1 MSAPPRDQWV
11 KYKLDILALLDI
23 HAVFKD
29 IRDQKSSGNGCISG
43 LCPFHDDHTRSFGLD
58 TKTGAWE
65 CFACRVKGDV
75 FAYLERTTSRPFKDV
90 LLDLGDQLGLP
101 RPVARECSTSA
112 RINYDYL
119 DETGALLYQVV
130 RGPGKKFWQQRLD
143 DNGSWVKNL
152 QNVRRVLYR
161 LPNLIARPS
170 EMVYIVEGEKDADR
184 LHAAGLLATT
194 NSGGAGKWKPSHSES
209 LRGRDVVI
217 IPDNDKAGREHAVLV
232 AHELQGIAASVKI
245 VELPNLPP
253 KGDISDWLDA
263 GHTIAEL
270 QALVERVAPVSP
282 GSDGNLAGPRP
293 VILINGRQLIEVI
306 DDAWQ
311 AVLAKNDPPHLFTTA
326 GRLSRLACM
335 GGVPSIEY
343 LEDAAAYGLLMRQAT
358 WMQQRGGQIRD
369 AYPPKDAARDFLT
382 NPHPDLPELEAVVST
397 PVFDQDWRLITRPG
411 YHREARLWLQLNE
424 DAATYDVP
432 LRPSAEDLAAARA
445 LLVDDLLVDFPFA
458 ADSDRAHA
466 VAALLLTFVRRMID
480 GPTPIHLIEA
490 PIPSSGKTLLADLIA
505 IVALGEFAG
514 NTTMSDDEN
523 ETRKKITAL
532 LSVGTPI
539 ITFDNVRDGLRSA
552 QIAAAITA
560 LMWKDRLLGQ
570 TKIVTFPNL
579 ALWIMTANNP
589 ILSLEIA
596 RRCVRIRINPPQE
609 QPWKRTGFKHD
620 PIRGWAML
628 NRPALVRAIL
638 IIIRSW
644 IAAGSPRGTQT
655 LGSFESWA
663 GIIGGMVTHL
673 GLPGF
678 LGDADE
684 FFAAADL
691 ESGEW
696 RAFVQA
702 WHERHGTSPVGVREL
717 IALAQEKDLVG
728 FAYAS
733 KSETGQRMRF
743 GRALCGLRDRKF
755 GDLRV
760 VVGGDRNRKINQY
773 RLVPVAVDL
782 FGSGEGS

>member
-1 MSAPPRDQWV
+1 MSAPLRDQWV
-11 KYKLDILALLDI
+11 KYKADVLAWMDIP
-23 HAVFKD
+23 AVFKE

-43 LCPFHDDHTRSFGLD
+43 LCPFHDDHSKSFGVD
-58 TKTGAWE
+58 TKTGTWE
-65 CFACRVKGDV
+65 CFAGCGKGDV
-75 FAYLERTTSRPFKDV
+75 FAFIEKTTDKPFKDV

-101 RPVARECSTSA
+101 RPIVGGGSTESK
-112 RINYDYL
+112 INYDYL
-119 DETGALLYQVV
+119 DESGALLYQVV
-130 RGPGKKFWQQRLD
+130 RGPGKKFWQQRPD
-143 DNGSWVKNL
+143 GNGGWVKNL
-152 QNVRRVLYR
+152 QSVRRVLYR
-161 LPNLIARPS
+161 LPDLIARPS
-170 EMVYIVEGEKDADR
+170 EMVYVVEGEKDADR
-184 LHAAGLLATT
+184 LLAAGLLATT
-194 NSGGAGKWKPSHSES
+194 NSGGAGKWKPPHSEC

-217 IPDNDKAGREHAVLV
+217 IPDNDKAGREHAVQV
-232 AHELQGIAASVKI
+232 ARELQGIAASVKI
-245 VELPNLPP
+245 VKLPDSPP
-253 KGDISDWLDA
+253 KGDASDWLDA
-263 GHTIAEL
+263 GHTIVEL
-270 QALVERVAPVSP
+270 QALVGQTAPEGP
-282 GSDGNLAGPRP
+282 GSEGNPAGQRP
-293 VILINGRQLIEVI
+293 VIVINGRQLIEVI

-311 AVLAKNDPPHLFTTA
+311 AVLTENDPPYLFTTA
-326 GRLSRLACM
+326 GRLSRLVCM

-343 LEDAAAYGLLMRQAT
+343 LEDAAAYGLLMRKAT
-358 WMQQRGGQIRD
+358 WMQQRGGQLRD
-369 AYPPKDAARDFLT
+369 AHPPKDAAKDFLA
-382 NPHPDLPELEAVVST
+382 NPHPDLPVLEAVAST

-411 YHREARLWLQLNE
+411 YHREARLWLHLNE

-432 LRPSAEDLAAARA
+432 LRPSAEELAAARA

-480 GPTPIHLIEA
+480 GPTPIHLFEA
-490 PIPSSGKTLLADLIA
+490 PIPSSGKTLLADLIS
-505 IVALGEFAG
+505 IVALGEYAG

-532 LSVGTPI
+532 LGVGTPI

-560 LMWKDRLLGQ
+560 YMWKDRLLGQ
-570 TKIVTFPNL
+570 TKIVTFPNR

-596 RRCVRIRINPPQE
+596 RRCVRIRINPPEE

-644 IAAGSPRGTQT
+644 IAAGAPRSTQT

-663 GIIGGMVTHL
+663 GMVGGMVDHL

-678 LGDADE
+678 LGDADA

-696 RAFVQA
+696 RAFVQV
-702 WHERHGTSPVGVREL
+702 WYERHGTSPVGVREL
-717 IALAQEKDLVG
+717 LALAEEKDLVG

-733 KSETGQRMRF
+733 KSETGQRMRL
-743 GRALCGLRDRKF
+743 GRALSGLRDRRF

-760 VVGGDRNRKINQY
+760 VVGGDRTRKTNQY
-773 RLVPVAVDL
+773 RLVPVAADL
-782 FGSGEGS
+782 FSGKEES